1 MLHLANK
8 EEDFELSFTLCPRSF
23 KVVAP
28 PSGNDQTTEGK
39 GSFSWNAKQETLSIV
54 FDGLNGPN
62 SAGGWNNES
71 LDIKLQPAVYEA
83 AIKGLLRKPTQV
95 IFRSKS
101 MYNRPLVATLS
112 PLISS
117 DEL

>member
-1 MLHLANK
+1 MLHLSNK
-8 EEDFELSFTLCPRSF
+8 EENFELSFSLCPRSF
-23 KVVAP
+23 KVVAQP
-28 PSGNDQTTEGK
+28 TDQTTEGK
-39 GSFSWNAKQETLSIV
+39 GTFAYNVEKETLSIV

-95 IFRSKS
+95 MFRSKS
-101 MYNRPLVATLS
+101 LYNRPLMATLS
-112 PLISS
+112 PLLAASGR
-117 DEL
+117 